1 MINIKNVPEIRFK
14 GCYDKD
20 GNWVAFTHPWEQR
33 KLEDIIEKLTGG
45 ASIAPD
51 DYVDAGYRT
60 IPKGAVNSSGI
71 ADMSGCKIVSEV
83 FFKKN
88 ISSKTSSGELVTSLR
103 DLVSTAP
110 NMGRIVRICGDYE
123 DFLMPQGVYSII
135 VKKKISEDFL
145 IAYSNSPEY
154 RKIIMAE
161 KNGSTQVH
169 IRNGEFL
176 NIDIPLPSYE
186 EQMKI
191 GKQFNYLD
199 HLITLHQRKA
209 DTYKKLKKCMLQK
222 MFPKDGEIVP
232 ERRFPKFTEPWKKHK
247 FGDVVHIR
255 RGLTYRP
262 TDVEENGI
270 RVLRSSNI
278 NENTFVYGNDDIFVN
293 PNAVNIETVRENDI
307 LITSANGSSRLIGKH
322 TLIKEI
328 PDNSAVHGGFM
339 LLGRTENYDF
349 VNASM
354 NSSWYTKFINVFVAG
369 GNGAIGNLNKNDLG
383 GQVILFPNDDEQ
395 IKVGKYF
402 STLDNLINITQQK
415 VDIYKKLKKCMLQKM
430 FV

>member
-1 MINIKNVPEIRFK
+1 MLIF
-14 GCYDKD
+14 
-20 GNWVAFTHPWEQR
+20 AFFNE
-33 KLEDIIEKLTGG
+33 EGSSDIQ
-45 ASIAPD
+45 
-51 DYVDAGYRT
+51 YR
-60 IPKGAVNSSGI
+60 SRS
-71 ADMSGCKIVSEV
+71 
-83 FFKKN
+83 
-88 ISSKTSSGELVTSLR
+88 
-103 DLVSTAP
+103 
-110 NMGRIVRICGDYE
+110 
-123 DFLMPQGVYSII
+123 
-135 VKKKISEDFL
+135 
-145 IAYSNSPEY
+145 
-154 RKIIMAE
+154 
-161 KNGSTQVH
+161 
-169 IRNGEFL
+169 
-176 NIDIPLPSYE
+176 
-186 EQMKI
+186 
-191 GKQFNYLD
+191 
-199 HLITLHQRKA
+199 
-209 DTYKKLKKCMLQK
+209 
-222 MFPKDGEIVP
+222 
-232 ERRFPKFTEPWKKHK
+232 
-247 FGDVVHIR
+247 
-255 RGLTYRP
+255 
-262 TDVEENGI
+262 
-270 RVLRSSNI
+270 RSSNI